1 MITPYASWY
10 NIYLVINVALTLYKK
25 KRSFKDTPE
34 PTGGKASGQALRFVI
49 QKHDASRLHY
59 DFRLE
64 MEGVLKSWAV
74 PKGPSLNPQDKRLAM
89 MVEDHPYDYRTFEG
103 IIPEG
108 NYGAGTVIVW
118 DEGTY
123 EALDG
128 GTKKEQEK
136 SLLQQLKKGSL
147 KIRMHGKKLKGEFA
161 LVKLKNAEGNAWLL
175 IKHRDEYAKEIDIT
189 KKDKSVISGK
199 TLKAV
204 EKTSKNIWGSSPKKK
219 PASKKTRP
227 VRVEKKKVT
236 AEGKRSAFPKSFS
249 PMLAT
254 LVDKPFDEP
263 GWLYEIKWDGYRAVA
278 MINKGKANLI
288 SRNNKSFNEKF
299 YPVVDALKKW
309 DINAIIDGE
318 VVVLNEKGVSNF
330 GALQNWRSEADGD
343 LFYYVFDVLWLNGYD
358 LKKLPLTKRKEIL
371 KEQIPFEGIIRLS
384 ESFETTATEFLEAA
398 AKMEMEGIMA
408 KKEDSVYIEGERT
421 REWLKIKSNLRHE
434 VVIGGFTQNEG
445 SGKSFSSLLVGVF
458 DNGRLDYMGKIGTG
472 FNDKTQKEIMEKMKK
487 LVTDKVPFTEKP
499 DVNKPSRFRP
509 NPPKAKVTWLK
520 PQLVCEVSYTEVTS
534 DGVMRHPSFEGLRTD
549 KKAKDVRKER
559 AVPAEEVEKL
569 PEKPGATK
577 YTKPSTDKSR
587 KTLLNPTEETQVK
600 KLNGH
605 ELKFTNLSKIYWPK
619 EKYSKRDMLNYYY
632 QVAPILL
639 PYLKDRPQS
648 MNRYPNGINGKSFYQ
663 KDITGKAPGWIKME
677 PYTTGEGENKNFLV
691 PENEAAILYM
701 ANAGAI
707 EMNPWNSTIH
717 KPDHPDWC
725 LIDLDP
731 SDKQG
736 FDIVIK
742 VAQATKEVLD
752 AMGVVGYPKTS
763 GSTGIHVYIPL
774 GAKYT
779 YDQCQMFG
787 RIIATQVN
795 NLLPDITSIERL
807 TKARNNKL
815 YVDFL
820 QNRPKATLASPYSL
834 RPKPGAPVSM
844 PLYWE
849 EVKKGLKITDFN
861 ISNALDRIKSE
872 GDIFKPVL
880 GKGIDL
886 NKILDKL

>member
-1 MITPYASWY
+1 M
-10 NIYLVINVALTLYKK
+10 ALTLYKK
-25 KRSFKDTPE
+25 KRSFNKTPE
-34 PTGGKASGQALRFVI
+34 PTGGKASGSALRFVI
-49 QKHDASRLHY
+49 QKHAASRLHY

-123 EALDG
+123 EALEG
-128 GTKKEQEK
+128 GSKAAQEK
-136 SLLQQLKKGSL
+136 SLLQQLKKGSI
-147 KIRMHGKKLKGEFA
+147 KIKMNGSKLKGEFA
-161 LVKLKNAEGNAWLL
+161 LVKLKNAENNAWLL
-175 IKHRDEYAKEIDIT
+175 IKHRDKYAKETDIT
-189 KKDKSVISGK
+189 KKDKSVVSGK
-199 TLKAV
+199 TLEAIK
-204 EKTSKNIWGSSPKKK
+204 KTSKNIWGSSPKKK
-219 PASKKTRP
+219 SASKKSRKQHI
-227 VRVEKKKVT
+227 EKKKNLSD
-236 AEGKRSAFPKSFS
+236 GKKAAFPKTFR

-263 GWLYEIKWDGYRAVA
+263 GWLYEIKWDGYRAVG
-278 MINKGKANLI
+278 MINKGKVNLV

-299 YPVVDALKKW
+299 YPIVDALKKW

-318 VVVLNEKGVSNF
+318 VVVLNENGISNF

-343 LFYYVFDVLWLNGYD
+343 LFYYVFDIMWLNGYS
-358 LKKLPLTKRKEIL
+358 LKHLPLTRRKEIL
-371 KEQIPFEGIIRLS
+371 KEIIPAENIIRLS
-384 ESFETTATEFLEAA
+384 ESFEATATDFLASA
-398 AKMEMEGIMA
+398 AKMGMEGIMA
-408 KKEDSVYIEGERT
+408 KKEESLYTEGDRT
-421 REWLKIKSNLRHE
+421 REWLKIKANKRHE

-445 SGKSFSSLLVGVF
+445 SAKTFSSLLVGAF

-472 FNDKTQKEIMEKMKK
+472 FNDKTQKEIMAKMKK
-487 LVTDKVPFTEKP
+487 LATDKVPFTEVP
-499 DVNKPSRFRP
+499 DVDKPSRFRP

-520 PQLVCEVSYTEVTS
+520 PQLVCEVSYTEITS
-534 DGVMRHPSFEGLRTD
+534 DGVMRHPSFEGLRID
-549 KKAKDVRKER
+549 KKAKDVIKEKELP
-559 AVPAEEVEKL
+559 VKEVIEK
-569 PEKPGATK
+569 EKSPTNK
-577 YTKPSTDKSR
+577 YTKPVNDKSR

-600 KLNGH
+600 KVNGH
-605 ELKFTNLSKIYWPK
+605 ELKFTNLSKVYWPK
-619 EKYSKRDMLNYYY
+619 EKYTKRDMLNYYY
-632 QVAPILL
+632 QVAPYLL

-648 MNRYPNGINGKSFYQ
+648 LNRFPNGINGKSFYQ
-663 KDITGKAPGWIKME
+663 KDVTGKVPDWIKME
-677 PYTTGEGENKNFLV
+677 PYTTSEGEKKNFLV
-691 PENEAAILYM
+691 PEDEASILYM

-717 KPDHPDWC
+717 KEDYPDWC

-731 SDKQG
+731 SDKQD
-736 FDIVIK
+736 FDVVIK

-752 AMGVVGYPKTS
+752 TMGVVGYPKTS

-779 YDQCQMFG
+779 YDQCQMFA
-787 RIIATQVN
+787 RIIATQVHN
-795 NLLPDITSIERL
+795 MLPDITSIERL
-807 TKARNNKL
+807 TKARKNKL

-820 QNRPKATLASPYSL
+820 QNRPKATLAAPYSL
-834 RPKPGAPVSM
+834 RPKPGATVSM

-849 EVKKGLKITDFN
+849 EVKKGLTMKDFT
-861 ISNALDRIKSE
+861 IENAVDRIKSE

-886 NKILDKL
+886 NKIVKDI

>member
-1 MITPYASWY
+1 M
-10 NIYLVINVALTLYKK
+10 ALTVYKK

-34 PTGGKASGQALRFVI
+34 PTGGKASGPALRFVV
-49 QKHDASRLHY
+49 QKHDATRLHY

-74 PKGPSLNPQDKRLAM
+74 PKGPSLNPLDKRLAM

-123 EALDG
+123 EALEG

-136 SLLQQLKKGSL
+136 ILLKQLRSGSL

-161 LVKLKNAEGNAWLL
+161 LVKLKNAEQNAWLL

-199 TLKAV
+199 TLKTI
-204 EKTSKNIWGSSPKKK
+204 EKTSKNIWGSSPRKKS
-219 PASKKTRP
+219 ASKKTRKA
-227 VRVEKKKVT
+227 RVEKKKIT
-236 AEGKRSAFPKSFS
+236 TEGKRSGFPKSFS

-254 LVDKPFDEP
+254 LVDKPFNEP

-278 MINKGKANLI
+278 MINKGKVNLI
-288 SRNNKSFNEKF
+288 SRNNKSFNDKF
-299 YPVVDALKKW
+299 YPVVNALKVW
-309 DINAIIDGE
+309 DINAILDGE

-358 LKKLPLTKRKEIL
+358 LKDLPLTKRKEIL
-371 KEQIPFEGIIRLS
+371 KQQIPFEGIIRLS
-384 ESFETTATEFLEAA
+384 ESFETSATEFLESVS
-398 AKMEMEGIMA
+398 KMEMEGIIA
-408 KKEDSVYIEGERT
+408 KREESIYIEGERT
-421 REWLKIKSNLRHE
+421 KEWLKIKSNLRHE

-445 SGKSFSSLLVGVF
+445 SGKTFSALLVGVF
-458 DNGRLDYMGKIGTG
+458 DEGRFNYMGKIGTG
-472 FNDKTQKEIMEKMKK
+472 FNDKTQKTLMEKMKK

-509 NPPKAKVTWLK
+509 NPPRAKVTWLK
-520 PQLVCEVSYTEVTS
+520 PQLVCEVSYTEITS
-534 DGVMRHPSFEGLRTD
+534 DGIMRHPSFEGLRTD
-549 KKAKDVRKER
+549 KKAKDVKKEK
-559 AVPAEEVEKL
+559 AVPSQEVGEPAVK
-569 PEKPGATK
+569 KKATK
-577 YTKPSTDKSR
+577 YTSPSTDKSR

-600 KLNGH
+600 KVNGH
-605 ELKFTNLSKIYWPK
+605 ELKFTNLSKIFWPK
-619 EKYSKRDMLNYYY
+619 EKYTKRDMLNYYY
-632 QVAPILL
+632 QVGPILL

-663 KDITGKAPGWIKME
+663 KDITGKAPSWVKME
-677 PYTTGEGENKNFLV
+677 PYTTSEGEDKNFLV
-691 PENEAAILYM
+691 PEDEAAILYM

-731 SDKQG
+731 SKQQN

-742 VAQATKEVLD
+742 VAQVTKEVLD
-752 AMGVVGYPKTS
+752 SMGVVGYPKTS

-774 GAKYT
+774 NAKYT

-787 RIIATQVN
+787 RIIATEVN
-795 NLLPDITSIERL
+795 NRLPELTSIERL

-820 QNRPKATLASPYSL
+820 QNRPKATLAAPYSL

-844 PLYWE
+844 PLFWE

-861 ISNALDRIKSE
+861 ISNAMDRIKSE

-886 NKILDKL
+886 NKILNNL

>member
-1 MITPYASWY
+1 
-10 NIYLVINVALTLYKK
+10 
-25 KRSFKDTPE
+25 
-34 PTGGKASGQALRFVI
+34 
-49 QKHDASRLHY
+49 
-59 DFRLE
+59 
-64 MEGVLKSWAV
+64 
-74 PKGPSLNPQDKRLAM
+74 
-89 MVEDHPYDYRTFEG
+89 
-103 IIPEG
+103 
-108 NYGAGTVIVW
+108 
-118 DEGTY
+118 
-123 EALDG
+123 
-128 GTKKEQEK
+128 
-136 SLLQQLKKGSL
+136 
-147 KIRMHGKKLKGEFA
+147 
-161 LVKLKNAEGNAWLL
+161 GNAWLL
-175 IKHRDEYAKEIDIT
+175 IKHRDEYAKVIDIT
-189 KKDKSVISGK
+189 KKDRSVISGK

-204 EKTSKNIWGSSPKKK
+204 EKTTKNIWGSSPRKKS
-219 PASKKTRP
+219 ASKKTRQA
-227 VRVEKKKVT
+227 RIEKKKITTVRRT
-236 AEGKRSAFPKSFS
+236 PSAEGKRAPFPKSFS

-263 GWLYEIKWDGYRAVA
+263 GWMYEIKWDGYRAVA
-278 MINKGKANLI
+278 MINKGKVNLI

-299 YPVVDALKKW
+299 YPVVDALKQW

-330 GALQNWRSEADGD
+330 GALQNWRSEADGE

-358 LKKLPLTKRKEIL
+358 LKLLPLTKRKEIL
-371 KEQIPFEGIIRLS
+371 KGQIPFEGNIRLS

-408 KKEDSVYIEGERT
+408 KKEDSIYIEGERT
-421 REWLKIKSNLRHE
+421 KEWLKIKSNLRHE

-445 SGKSFSSLLVGVF
+445 SGKTFSSLLVGVF
-458 DNGRLDYMGKIGTG
+458 DNGRLHYMGKIGTG

-487 LVTDKVPFTEKP
+487 LVTDKVPFSEEP

-509 NPPKAKVTWLK
+509 NPPKAKVIWLK
-520 PQLVCEVSYTEVTS
+520 PKLVCEVSYTEITS
-534 DGVMRHPSFEGLRTD
+534 DGIMRHPSFEGLRTD
-549 KKAKDVRKER
+549 KKAKDVRKEK
-559 AVPAEEVEKL
+559 AIPAEEVEVMAERPKR
-569 PEKPGATK
+569 TK
-577 YTKPSTDKSR
+577 YTNPSTDKSR

-600 KLNGH
+600 KINGH
-605 ELKFTNLSKIYWPK
+605 ELKFTNLSKIFWPK
-619 EKYSKRDMLNYYY
+619 EKYTKRDMLNYYY
-632 QVAPILL
+632 QVAPVLL

-677 PYTTGEGENKNFLV
+677 PYTTSEGEDKNFLV

-742 VAQATKEVLD
+742 TAHATKEVLD
-752 AMGVVGYPKTS
+752 SMGVTGYPKTS

-795 NLLPDITSIERL
+795 NMLPEITSIERL
-807 TKARNNKL
+807 TKARDHKL

-820 QNRPKATLASPYSL
+820 QNRSKATLAAPYSV

-861 ISNALDRIKSE
+861 ISNAMDRIKSE

-886 NKILDKL
+886 NKILKQLEKSG

>member
-1 MITPYASWY
+1 M
-10 NIYLVINVALTLYKK
+10 ALTLYKK
-25 KRSFKDTPE
+25 KRSFNKTPE
-34 PTGGKASGQALRFVI
+34 PTGGKASAATLRFVI
-49 QKHDASRLHY
+49 QKHDATRLHY

-74 PKGPSLNPQDKRLAM
+74 PKGPSLNPEDKRLAM

-123 EALDG
+123 ESLDG
-128 GTKKEQEK
+128 GTKSEQER

-147 KIRMHGKKLKGEFA
+147 KFKLNGEKLKGEFA
-161 LVKLKNAEGNAWLL
+161 LVKLKNAEKNAWLL
-175 IKHRDEYAKEIDIT
+175 IKHRDKYAKATDVT

-199 TLKAV
+199 SLKAI

-219 PASKKTRP
+219 TASTRSRKA
-227 VRVEKKKVT
+227 RVEKKKNLT
-236 AEGKRSAFPKSFS
+236 EGKKASFPKTFR

-278 MINKGKANLI
+278 MINKGKVDLI
-288 SRNNKSFNEKF
+288 SRNNKTFNDKF

-358 LKKLPLTKRKEIL
+358 LKDLPLAKRKEIL
-371 KEQIPFEGIIRLS
+371 KEQIPFEGIIRMS
-384 ESFETTATEFLEAA
+384 ETFQTTATEFLEAT
-398 AKMEMEGIMA
+398 AKMGMEGIMA
-408 KKEDSVYIEGERT
+408 KKEESTYIEGDRT
-421 REWLKIKSNLRHE
+421 KAWLKIKSNLRHE
-434 VVIGGFTQNEG
+434 VVIGGYTQNEG
-445 SGKSFSSLLVGVF
+445 SGKTFSSLLVGVF

-472 FNDKTQKEIMEKMKK
+472 FNDKTQKEIMAKMKK
-487 LVTDKVPFTEKP
+487 LATDKVPFTEKP

-509 NPPKAKVTWLK
+509 DPPKAKVTWVK
-520 PQLVCEVSYTEVTS
+520 PELVCEVSYTEITS
-534 DGVMRHPSFEGLRTD
+534 DGIMRHPSFEGLRTD
-549 KKAKDVRKER
+549 KKARDVKKEK
-559 AVPAEEVEKL
+559 AIPAEEVEEETTKKQKRL
-569 PEKPGATK
+569 K
-577 YTKPSTDKSR
+577 YTNPSTDKSR

-600 KLNGH
+600 KINGH
-605 ELKFTNLSKIYWPK
+605 ELKFTNLSKIFWPQ
-619 EKYSKRDMLNYYY
+619 EKYTKRDMLNYYY
-632 QVAPILL
+632 QVAPYLL

-648 MNRYPNGINGKSFYQ
+648 LNRYPNGIKGKSFYQ
-663 KDITGKAPGWIKME
+663 KDVTGKAPDWIKME
-677 PYTTGEGENKNFLV
+677 PYTTSDGEDKNFLV
-691 PENEAAILYM
+691 PEDEASILYM

-717 KPDHPDWC
+717 NPDNPDWC

-731 SDKQG
+731 SDKQD
-736 FDIVIK
+736 FDVVIK
-742 VAQATKEVLD
+742 VALATKEVLD
-752 AMGVVGYPKTS
+752 TMGVTGYPKTS

-779 YDQCQMFG
+779 YDQCQMFA

-795 NLLPDITSIERL
+795 NMLPDITSIERL
-807 TKARNNKL
+807 TKARKNKL

-820 QNRPKATLASPYSL
+820 QNRPKATLAAPYSL

-861 ISNALDRIKSE
+861 ISNAMDRIKSE

-886 NKILDKL
+886 NKILKDI